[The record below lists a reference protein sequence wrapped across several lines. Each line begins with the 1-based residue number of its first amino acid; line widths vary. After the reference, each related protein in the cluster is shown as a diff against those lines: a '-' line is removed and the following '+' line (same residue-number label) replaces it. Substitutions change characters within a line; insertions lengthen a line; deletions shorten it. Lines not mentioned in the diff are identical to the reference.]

1 MKHIKATPTIQHPR
15 TLIIGVQSPYN
26 PSKHIEN
33 YFEEFRNLVRSN
45 GIPYDL
51 ELYIKLREID
61 NVNFFTQGKMNELIE
76 YCDKENVEEII
87 ISEILNG
94 KQERNISKLTRCKIF
109 DRTQLIL
116 EIFEKGAASAE
127 GKIQVALAML
137 NHKRSRLAG
146 RGTFMSQ
153 QGGGIGM
160 RGPGETQKDIDLG
173 HLDYL
178 SLKLNRDLKALTKV
192 RETQRKHRLNS
203 KIPLICLIGY
213 TNAGKSSI
221 FNKLT
226 KSSVLAEDKLFAT
239 LDTTTRE
246 LFIDKTKKG
255 LLSDTVGF
263 IQQLPHHLIEAFK
276 ATLAELQYAHLL
288 LQVIDI
294 SDPDWQA
301 HIITVNAILKD
312 LEVDKPM
319 LYVFNKIDK
328 VDEIQLA
335 VLDLHKYEPRVLV
348 SAQTEHGLD
357 PLVEFLRNWQSET
370 PMYKAKTPDYNVE

>member
-1 MKHIKATPTIQHPR
+1 MTKPTVFETKEHPR
-15 TLIIGVQSPYN
+15 TLILGVQSPFN
-26 PSKHIEN
+26 PTKQIES

-45 GIPYDL
+45 GISYDF

-61 NVNFFTQGKMNELIE
+61 PVNFLTQGKMHELIE
-76 YCDKENVEEII
+76 LCAKENIEEII
-87 ISEILNG
+87 VSEPLNG
-94 KQERNISKLTRCKIF
+94 KQERNINKLTRCKVF

-116 EIFEKGAASAE
+116 EIFEKGATSAE
-127 GKIQVALAML
+127 GKIQVALAMI

-173 HLDYL
+173 HLDHL
-178 SLKLNRDLKALTKV
+178 SLKLHRDLKKLSQV
-192 RETQRKHRLNS
+192 RETQRKHRLSN
-203 KIPLICLIGY
+203 KVPLICLIGY

-246 LFIDKTKKG
+246 LYIDKTKKG

-263 IQQLPHHLIEAFK
+263 IQQLPHQLIEAFK
-276 ATLAELQYAHLL
+276 ATLDELQYAHLL
-288 LQVIDI
+288 LHVIDI
-294 SDPDWQA
+294 ADPNWQA
-301 HIITVNAILKD
+301 HIATVNAILKE
-312 LEVDKPM
+312 LNVEKPI

-328 VDEIQLA
+328 VDETQLA
-335 VLDLHKYEPRVLV
+335 TLPLHTYEPHVLV
-348 SAQTEHGLD
+348 STYTENGLE
-357 PLVEFLRNWQSET
+357 PLVEFLRNWKSPVTAYVAPKQE
-370 PMYKAKTPDYNVE
+370 YLD